1 MLVKE
6 TKSDKVFNAVNLG
19 VLTIILL
26 LTLYPLWFIVSAS
39 VSNPDLVNSGKML
52 LWPKDI
58 SFGGYANIFNDSSIL
73 RGYLN
78 TIVYTVAGTVINVIV
93 TLLAAYSLS
102 RKDFV
107 GNKFFTIMFLI
118 TMFFSGGL
126 IPTFMTVKSVGLY
139 NSPWVMVI
147 LGATSMTNIIIS
159 RTFFQTTIPVEV
171 QEAAQIDGCSNFR
184 LFMQVVLPLSTAIIA
199 VMALFSAVNHWNSY
213 FTALIYIR
221 DAEWQPL
228 QIILRET
235 LLKSQFNAELL
246 QQGGDTA
253 GLLQEELRAAEQIK
267 YALIVI
273 ASLPVM
279 AMYPFVQ
286 RYFVKGVTLGS
297 VKG

>member
-1 MLVKE
+1 MQVKE
-6 TKSDKVFNAVNLG
+6 TKSDKLFNMVNI
-19 VLTIILL
+19 TILVVILL
-26 LTLYPLWFIVSAS
+26 LTMYPLLFIVSAS
-39 VSNPDLVNSGKML
+39 ISNPDLVNSGKML

-58 SFGGYANIFNDSSIL
+58 SFIGYTSIFNDGSIL

-78 TIVYTVAGTVINVIV
+78 TILYTVGGTAVNVVVTVLAGY
-93 TLLAAYSLS
+93 ALS
-102 RKDFV
+102 RRDFV

-147 LGATSMTNIIIS
+147 LGATSMTNIIIT
-159 RTFFQTTIPVEV
+159 RTFFQTTIPTEI
-171 QEAAQIDGCSNFR
+171 QEAAQIDGCSNIR
-184 LFMQVVLPLSTAIIA
+184 LFLQVVLPLSTAIVA
-199 VMALFSAVNHWNSY
+199 VMALFGAVAHWNSY

-221 DAEWQPL
+221 DEQWKPL
-228 QIILRET
+228 QIVLRET
-235 LLKSQFNAELL
+235 LLKSQFNANLL

-253 GLLQEELRAAEQIK
+253 GLLKEELRTAEQIK
-267 YALIVI
+267 YALIVVS
-273 ASLPVM
+273 SLPVM

-286 RYFVKGVTLGS
+286 KYFVKGVTLGS

>member
-1 MLVKE
+1 MQVQE
-6 TKSDKVFNAVNLG
+6 TKADKLFNTTNIVIL
-19 VLTIILL
+19 VVILL

-39 VSNPDLVNSGKML
+39 ISNPDLVNTGKML
-52 LWPKDI
+52 LWPKEI
-58 SFGGYANIFNDSSIL
+58 SFAGYKSIFHDNSIL
-73 RGYLN
+73 RGYFN
-78 TIVYTVAGTVINVIV
+78 TILYTAGGTVINVIV
-93 TLLAAYSLS
+93 TVLAGYALS
-102 RKDFV
+102 RKDFI

-147 LGATSMTNIIIS
+147 LGATSMTNIIIT
-159 RTFFQTTIPVEV
+159 RTFFQTTIPTEV
-171 QEAAQIDGCSNFR
+171 QEAAQIDGCSNIR
-184 LFMQVVLPLSTAIIA
+184 LFLQVVLPLSTAIVA
-199 VMALFSAVNHWNSY
+199 VMALFSAVAHWNGY

-221 DAEWQPL
+221 DEQWRPL
-228 QIILRET
+228 QIVLRET
-235 LLKSQFNAELL
+235 LLKSQFNANLL

-286 RYFVKGVTLGS
+286 KYFVKGVTLGS

>member
-19 VLTIILL
+19 VLIIILL

-58 SFGGYANIFNDSSIL
+58 SFSGYANIFNDSSIL

-78 TIVYTVAGTVINVIV
+78 TIVYTVVGTVINVIV

-107 GNKFFTIMFLI
+107 GNKFFAIMFLI

>member
-6 TKSDKVFNAVNLG
+6 TKSDKVFNAVNLA
-19 VLTIILL
+19 VLAIILL

-39 VSNPDLVNSGKML
+39 ISNPDLVNSGKML

-58 SFGGYANIFNDSSIL
+58 SFSGYANIFNDSSIL

-78 TIVYTVAGTVINVIV
+78 TIVYTVVGTVINVIV

>member
-1 MLVKE
+1 MQVQE
-6 TKSDKVFNAVNLG
+6 TKADKLFNTTNIVIL
-19 VLTIILL
+19 VVILL

-39 VSNPDLVNSGKML
+39 ISNPDLVNSGKML

-58 SFGGYANIFNDSSIL
+58 SFAGYKSIFHDSSIL
-73 RGYLN
+73 RGYFN
-78 TIVYTVAGTVINVIV
+78 TILYTVGGTVINLIV
-93 TLLAAYSLS
+93 TVMAGYALS

-107 GNKFFTIMFLI
+107 GGKFFTIMFLI

-147 LGATSMTNIIIS
+147 LGATSMTNIIIT
-159 RTFFQTTIPVEV
+159 RTFFQTTIPTEV
-171 QEAAQIDGCSNFR
+171 QEAAQIDGCSNIR
-184 LFMQVVLPLSTAIIA
+184 LFLQVVLPLSSAIVA
-199 VMALFSAVNHWNSY
+199 VMALFSAVAHWNGY

-221 DAEWQPL
+221 DEQWKPL
-228 QIILRET
+228 QIVLRET
-235 LLKSQFNAELL
+235 LLKSQFNANLL

-286 RYFVKGVTLGS
+286 KYFVKGVTLGS

>member
-6 TKSDKVFNAVNLG
+6 TKSDKVFNSVNLV
-19 VLTIILL
+19 VLTVILL
-26 LTLYPLWFIVSAS
+26 LTMYPLWFIVSAS
-39 VSNPDLVNSGKML
+39 ISNPDLVNSGKML
-52 LWPKDI
+52 LFPKDI
-58 SFGGYANIFNDSSIL
+58 SFNGYANIFNDTSIL

-78 TIVYTVAGTVINVIV
+78 TIVYTVAGTIINVTV

-102 RKDFV
+102 RNDFV

-159 RTFFQTTIPVEV
+159 RTFFQTTIPIEV

-184 LFMQVVLPLSTAIIA
+184 LFAQVVLPLSTAIIA

-213 FTALIYIR
+213 FTALIYLR
-221 DAEWQPL
+221 DDQWQPL

-267 YALIVI
+267 YALIVV

-279 AMYPFVQ
+279 ALYPFVQ
-286 RYFVKGVTLGS
+286 KYFVKGVTLGS

>member
-1 MLVKE
+1 VQVQE
-6 TKSDKVFNAVNLG
+6 TKSDKLFNTVNI
-19 VLTIILL
+19 IILFVIL
-26 LTLYPLWFIVSAS
+26 LITLYPLWFIVAAS
-39 VSNPDLVNSGKML
+39 ISNPDLVNSGKML

-58 SFGGYANIFNDSSIL
+58 SMTGYISIFKDNSIL

-78 TIVYTVAGTVINVIV
+78 TILYTVGGTIINVIV
-93 TLLAAYSLS
+93 TLLAAYALS

-126 IPTFMTVKSVGLY
+126 IPTFMTVKSLGLY

-159 RTFFQTTIPVEV
+159 RTFFQSTIPMEV

-184 LFMQVVLPLSTAIIA
+184 LFVQVVLPLSTAIIA
-199 VMALFSAVNHWNSY
+199 VMALFSAVNHWNGY

-221 DAEWQPL
+221 DEQWQPL
-228 QIILRET
+228 QIVLRET
-235 LLKSQFNAELL
+235 LLKSQFNAQLL

-253 GLLQEELRAAEQIK
+253 GLLQSELRAAEQIK

-279 AMYPFVQ
+279 ALYPFVQ
-286 RYFVKGVTLGS
+286 KYFVKGVTLGS

>member
-6 TKSDKVFNAVNLG
+6 TKSDKVFNAVNL
-19 VLTIILL
+19 VLLTIILL
-26 LTLYPLWFIVSAS
+26 LTMYPLWFIVSAS
-39 VSNPDLVNSGKML
+39 ISNPDMVNSGKML
-52 LWPKDI
+52 LIPKDI
-58 SFGGYANIFNDSSIL
+58 SFSGYANIFNDASIL

-78 TIVYTVAGTVINVIV
+78 TIVYTLVGTIINVTV
-93 TLLAAYSLS
+93 TLLAAYALS
-102 RKDFV
+102 RRDFV

-159 RTFFQTTIPVEV
+159 RTFFQSTIPIEV

-184 LFMQVVLPLSTAIIA
+184 LFAQVVLPLSTAIIA

-235 LLKSQFNAELL
+235 LLKSQFNAQLL

-279 AMYPFVQ
+279 ALYPFVQ
-286 RYFVKGVTLGS
+286 RYFVKGVTMGS